1 MELTAYLDQQLRAA
15 GIPIVGVRILA
26 GPDRTGWIVEY
37 LPSATPA
44 QKATAANL
52 LASVTID
59 APTFLDADAK
69 ADLDSKVL
77 KAIVVW
83 CAGHFGIS
91 NATARAELIAIYKG
105 LP

>member
-1 MELTAYLDQQLRAA
+1 MDLTAYLDQQLRAA
-15 GIPIVGVRILA
+15 GIPIVGVKVLA

-37 LPSATPA
+37 LPAATPA

-52 LASVTID
+52 LASLTVD
-59 APTFLDADAK
+59 APTLLDADAK

-83 CAGHFGIS
+83 CAGKFGITP
-91 NATARAELIAIYKG
+91 NQAKQELIAIYKA
-105 LP
+105 L